1 MNSLIFIGGLGGP
14 EILLIFFAILLLFGG
29 KKIPVLMRGVGKG
42 IREFNS
48 ARSTIEEE
56 LKQGMKEVEG
66 KKKEEDKPKN

>member
-1 MNSLIFIGGLGGP
+1 MDNLLFIGGLGGP
-14 EILLIFFAILLLFGG
+14 EILLVFFAILLLFGG
-29 KKIPVLMRGVGKG
+29 KKIPELMRGVGKG

-66 KKKEEDKPKN
+66 KKKEEGSSNG

>member
-1 MNSLIFIGGLGGP
+1 MNNLFLIWSLGGP
-14 EILLIFFAILLLFGG
+14 EILMIFFAILLLFGG
-29 KKIPVLMRGVGKG
+29 KKIPELMRGVGKG

-66 KKKEEDKPKN
+66 KKKEEGNSSS

>member
-1 MNSLIFIGGLGGP
+1 MNNLLMFGGLGGP
-14 EILLIFFAILLLFGG
+14 EILMIFFAILLLFGG
-29 KKIPVLMRGVGKG
+29 KKIPELMRGVGKG

-66 KKKEEDKPKN
+66 KKKEEGSSNS